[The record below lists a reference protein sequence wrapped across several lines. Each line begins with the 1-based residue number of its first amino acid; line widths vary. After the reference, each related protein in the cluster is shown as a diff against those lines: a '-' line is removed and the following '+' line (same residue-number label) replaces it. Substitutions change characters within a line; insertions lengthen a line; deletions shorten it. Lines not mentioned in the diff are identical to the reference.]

1 MGVYGFAFSPKFITM
16 TKKGGEGRI
25 FQGERNS
32 SNSLIIYLKYRVKS
46 ERGKKVK
53 RLYRKA

>member
-1 MGVYGFAFSPKFITM
+1 VYTVYLFTQER
-16 TKKGGEGRI
+16 GGEGRI
-25 FQGERNS
+25 FQEEKNS